1 MESVYKNG
9 DKMSGT
15 QILFIFL
22 IIAMSIA
29 MVLLILELPNALERD
44 RIKAEFCNEE
54 LHSYSFNRN
63 FCDGK
68 EYICNSKQCW
78 WIK

>member
-1 MESVYKNG
+1 MN
-9 DKMSGT
+9 MT
-15 QILFIFL
+15 QFGLILVFIG
-22 IIAMSIA
+22 
-29 MVLLILELPNALERD
+29 LLILIMILVIGLPNVFERD
-44 RIKAEFCNEE
+44 RLTSEFCNEE
-54 LHSYSFNRN
+54 LYHYSFNRT

>member
-1 MESVYKNG
+1 
-9 DKMSGT
+9 MSLT
-15 QILFIFL
+15 QIFMIFL
-22 IIAMSIA
+22 IIGISIA
-29 MVLLILELPNALERD
+29 MVLAIMELPNAFERD
-44 RIKAEFCNEE
+44 RLKAEFCNEE

-78 WIK
+78 WVK